1 MNLESLFIR
10 RKFCHEEKN
19 QNYGAETGI
28 LPGTG
33 GRFSGSSQV
42 GKCGKFQDGEVFF
55 VEEGQYDT
63 FTHGCCFCQSA
74 WDTIKDTF
82 YSGLM
87 GGNLYRE
94 GWSRDP
100 GKLVLCCRDGI
111 RSVLFLVEKMDENEE
126 G

>member
-1 MNLESLFIR
+1 MKR
-10 RKFCHEEKN
+10 RIKITVLKREFYQELADAFLVH
-19 QNYGAETGI
+19 
-28 LPGTG
+28 P
-33 GRFSGSSQV
+33 QV
-42 GKCGKFQDGEVFF
+42 GKCGKFQDGQVFF

-63 FTHGCCFCQSA
+63 FTHDGCFCQSA
-74 WDTIKDTF
+74 WDTIKDTV

-111 RSVLFLVEKMDENEE
+111 RPVVFLLEKMEEDEES
-126 G
+126 